1 MFFKGHIEKIRIDV
15 YNLGKTEVILDMLWL
30 AAYNPEIDWK
40 KEEKNKEVRK
50 IEEEKTVEELVP
62 KRFWK
67 WKKMFG
73 KAESE
78 RMLVQKT

>member
-40 KEEKNKEVRK
+40 KEEVKMMRCPSICRRKKKRKKKEIRK
-50 IEEEKTVEELVP
+50 I
-62 KRFWK
+62 
-67 WKKMFG
+67 
-73 KAESE
+73 
-78 RMLVQKT
+78 